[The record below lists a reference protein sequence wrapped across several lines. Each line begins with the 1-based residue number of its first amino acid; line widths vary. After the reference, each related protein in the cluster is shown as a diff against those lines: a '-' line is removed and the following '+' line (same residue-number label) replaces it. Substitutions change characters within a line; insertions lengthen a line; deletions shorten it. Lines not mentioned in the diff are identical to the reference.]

1 MADKVVTIGGQPTY
15 ELLDEDNMV
24 SDSDKAIPTQ
34 QSVKAYVD
42 SSIGIGGITADAAE
56 INKLDGLATT
66 KTELGKL
73 AGAGAIVA
81 TGTQQAHEADAKVDY
96 ATPDLDTEAEI
107 ITAFNTTNGKINAI
121 LAALEAFGINAAA

>member
-1 MADKVVTIGGQPTY
+1 MADKVVTIGGQATY
-15 ELLDEDNMV
+15 ELLDEDNMA
-24 SDSDKAIPTQ
+24 SNSDKAIPTQ

-56 INKLDGLATT
+56 INKLDGLAAT

-81 TGTQQAHEADAKVDY
+81 SGTQQVHVGDARVNY

-107 ITAFNTTNGKINAI
+107 ITAFNTTNGKLNAI
-121 LAALEAFGINAAA
+121 LAALEAFGINASV